1 MNIDDYLNKKKLQEL
16 GITARYLD
24 INDTEVIL
32 LYIQQLTDRIRLSS
46 DIINPLLSYNKKD
59 ISINKIISSIIYID
73 DISTDNHANNIIN
86 YVLKGNSVIIIPS
99 EETYIIANTLKIQ
112 KRQVQEPNIENT
124 IKGARDSFTEN
135 YDDNISLIR
144 YRLKDPKLRIDEFEV
159 GKRTQTAVAVIYIED
174 IANEDLIKTVK
185 DKISKIE
192 IDGILESSHIEKFIL
207 NNSFNFFPQSGIVE
221 RSDTACSNILEGKII
236 ILVEGGNLAL
246 VVPKTF
252 IEFFDTGD
260 DHFDNT
266 FISIFSKF
274 IRILCIFISLF
285 LTSLYVIVVSFHTDI
300 LPPEYIISL
309 AVSRATVPFNAF
321 LEALL
326 MELVAEILREASVR
340 LPKQIGPAIGIVGTI
355 VIGQA
360 SVAAGLVSPLLVIIV
375 SLCIMSSFATADYSI
390 TNTIRLLK
398 FVMLII
404 TSIFGLFGFT
414 MGIILITVNLCSIDS
429 FGVSYVA
436 PLSPLNF
443 RDLKHLILSD
453 VNLTNKR
460 PKYLKTKDDTRQ

>member
-1 MNIDDYLNKKKLQEL
+1 MNSHRLNKRQLQKL
-16 GITARYLD
+16 GITARYLN
-24 INDTEVIL
+24 INNTEVII
-32 LYIQQLTDRIRLSS
+32 LYIQQITDRIQLSAN
-46 DIINPLLSYNKKD
+46 IIKPLLQYNKKD
-59 ISINKIISSIIYID
+59 ISIHKIIGSIIYMDAITVSHNFDDMID
-73 DISTDNHANNIIN
+73 HI
-86 YVLKGNSVIIIPS
+86 LKGNSIITIPG
-99 EETYIIANTLKIQ
+99 EESYIIANTLKVN

-135 YDDNISLIR
+135 YNDNISLIR
-144 YRLKDPKLRIDEFEV
+144 YRLKDPKLRIEELSV

-174 IANEDLIKTVK
+174 IADRDMVHTVK
-185 DKISKIE
+185 SRISKID
-192 IDGILESSHIEKFIL
+192 IDGILESSYIEKFIL

-221 RSDTACSNILEGKII
+221 RSDTACSNILEGKVII
-236 ILVEGGNLAL
+236 IVEGGNLAL

-266 FISIFSKF
+266 FVSIFSKF
-274 IRILCIFISLF
+274 LRVLCIFISLF
-285 LTSLYVIVVSFHTDI
+285 LTSLYVIVVSFHSDI

-309 AVSRATVPFNAF
+309 ATSRATVPFNAF
-321 LEALL
+321 LEAFL

-360 SVAAGLVSPLLVIIV
+360 SVAAGLVNSLLVIIV
-375 SLCIMSSFATADYSI
+375 SLGIMSSFATSDYSI
-390 TNTIRLLK
+390 TNSLRLLK
-398 FVMLII
+398 FFMLII
-404 TSIFGLFGFT
+404 TSIFGLYGFT

-429 FGVSYVA
+429 FGVSYVS
-436 PLSPLNF
+436 PISPLNF

-453 VNLTNKR
+453 ASMTKKR
-460 PKYLKTKDDTRQ
+460 PEYLKTKDNTRQ

>member
-1 MNIDDYLNKKKLQEL
+1 MNTDKYFDKKKLDKS
-16 GITARYLD
+16 GITSRRLD
-24 INDTEVIL
+24 INGTEIII
-32 LYIQQLTDRIRLSS
+32 LYIQQLTDRTQLTS
-46 DIINPLLSYNKKD
+46 DIIKPLLSYRKKD
-59 ISINKIISSIIYID
+59 ISISKIISSIIYLD
-73 DISTDNHANNIIN
+73 DISTDNDYNNIIN
-86 YVLKGNSVIIIPS
+86 HVLKGNSIIIIPC
-99 EETYIIANTLKIQ
+99 EENYIIANTLKVQ
-112 KRQVQEPNIENT
+112 KRQVQEPNVENT

-135 YDDNISLIR
+135 YSDNISLIR
-144 YRLKDPKLRIDEFEV
+144 YRIKDPKLRIDEFVV
-159 GKRTQTAVAVIYIED
+159 GKRTQTSVAVVYIED
-174 IANEDLIKTVK
+174 IANENMVDTIEH
-185 DKISKIE
+185 KISKIE
-192 IDGILESSHIEKFIL
+192 IDGILESSYIEKFIL

-221 RSDTACSNILEGKII
+221 RSDTACANMLDGKVI

-260 DHFDNT
+260 DHFDNS

-274 IRILCIFISLF
+274 IRILCVFISLF

-309 AVSRATVPFNAF
+309 ATSRATVPFNAF

-340 LPKQIGPAIGIVGTI
+340 LPQQIGPAIGIVGTI

-398 FVMLII
+398 FLMLFI

-443 RDLKHLILSD
+443 KDLKHLILSD
-453 VNLTNKR
+453 VVLSKKR